1 MTVME
6 KLEEFNAARGW
17 SWYEMSKQ
25 AGLSEATVYTWRRKG
40 TSPSV
45 AALQKICD
53 AYGITLYQ
61 FFNDV
66 GDSGLSDVQSEVL
79 TVWSALDEE
88 ERAELARL
96 ADFFIKRKRNK
107 R

>member
-6 KLEEFNAARGW
+6 KLEELNAARGW

-25 AGLSEATVYTWRRKG
+25 AGLTEATVYTWRRKV

-66 GDSGLSDVQSEVL
+66 VDSGLSDIQSEVL